1 MGDAKAMG
9 IEKSEMAR
17 YWWLGR
23 TKACGEEVVSKWW
36 EATGGTKASRRNL
49 FEKDKESRGRG

>member
-9 IEKSEMAR
+9 IEKSEMDR

-36 EATGGTKASRRNL
+36 EATGGAKW
-49 FEKDKESRGRG
+49 